1 MMFSL
6 TACFTLAL
14 LAAPTTA
21 STSSD
26 STLTPPLA
34 PAEPLTAKTFNP
46 ALPTLFIAGD
56 STAAKGPPT
65 ATGWGVPFAA
75 YFDSAKIN
83 IVNAARGGRSSRTFI
98 TEGLWDQL
106 LAQVKAG
113 DTVLIQF
120 GHNDAGAINDASRAR
135 GSIRSLGEETE
146 QIDNLLTKK
155 PELVH
160 SFGWYVRKMIADV
173 RAKKATPVLLSITVR
188 NEWREGKVERT
199 NGPWSA
205 FTAELGKTENVAFID
220 LTSLIADDYERR
232 GAAAVKSFFPKDHTH
247 TSPEGADLN
256 ARLVVAALKN
266 LNGAPFAR
274 TFSAQGEAVAPA
286 PAAATFNAAR
296 ARRPLP
302 VPANP
307 KLPTLFLIGDSTV
320 RNGQGDG
327 NNGQWGWGEPLVA
340 LFDPTKINVVNRA
353 VGGLSSRTYLTLDHW
368 AQVLPLMKPGD
379 FVLMQFGHNDDG
391 ALNNEPP
398 GPLRARGTIRGTGDE
413 SVEIDNVMTK
423 KHEVVHSYGWY
434 LRRFIADA
442 RARGVTPIV
451 CSLVPRKS
459 WRDGHIARA
468 PYAAWAA
475 EVARTT
481 GAAFLPLN
489 ELVALRYEALGAEAV
504 EKLFAD
510 ANTHT
515 SRAGAELNAAIVV
528 AALQA
533 LPGAPLATTLSP
545 AGQAIAPKV
554 ILSPR

>member
-1 MMFSL
+1 MFSL
-6 TACFTLAL
+6 TAFFTLAL
-14 LAAPTTA
+14 LAAPSATT
-21 STSSD
+21 TSSD
-26 STLTPPLA
+26 TTLPPPLA
-34 PAEPLTAKTFNP
+34 SAEPVTAKTLNP

-160 SFGWYVRKMIADV
+160 SFGWYVRKMISDV
-173 RAKKATPVLLSITVR
+173 RAKKATPILLSITVR

-205 FTAELGKTENVAFID
+205 FAAELGKTENVAFID
-220 LTSLIADDYERR
+220 LTTLIADDYERR
-232 GAAAVKSFFPKDHTH
+232 GAAAVKPFFPKDHTH

-256 ARLVVAALKN
+256 ARLAVAALKN

-296 ARRPLP
+296 ARRSLP
-302 VPANP
+302 VPADP

-340 LFDPTKINVVNRA
+340 LFDPIKINVVNRA

-442 RARGVTPIV
+442 HARGVTPIV

-515 SRAGAELNAAIVV
+515 NRAGAELNAAVVV
-528 AALQA
+528 AALKA

-545 AGQAIAPKV
+545 AGQAISPDV

>member
-1 MMFSL
+1 MFSL
-6 TACFTLAL
+6 TAFFTLAL
-14 LAAPTTA
+14 LAAPSATT
-21 STSSD
+21 TSSD
-26 STLTPPLA
+26 TTLPPPLA
-34 PAEPLTAKTFNP
+34 SAEPVTAKTLNP

-75 YFDSAKIN
+75 YFDSAQIN

-120 GHNDAGAINDASRAR
+120 GHNDAGAINDGSRAR

-160 SFGWYVRKMIADV
+160 SFGWYVRKMISDV
-173 RAKKATPVLLSITVR
+173 RAKKATPILLSITVR

-205 FTAELGKTENVAFID
+205 FAAELGKTENVAFID
-220 LTSLIADDYERR
+220 LTTLIADDYERR
-232 GAAAVKSFFPKDHTH
+232 GAAAVKPFFPKDHTH

-286 PAAATFNAAR
+286 PAATTFNAAH
-296 ARRPLP
+296 ARRSLP
-302 VPANP
+302 VPVDP

-340 LFDPTKINVVNRA
+340 LFDPFKINVVNRA

-442 RARGVTPIV
+442 HARGVTPIV

-515 SRAGAELNAAIVV
+515 NRAGAELNAAVVV
-528 AALQA
+528 AALKA

-545 AGQAIAPKV
+545 AGHAIAPSV

>member
-6 TACFTLAL
+6 SALFTLAL

-26 STLTPPLA
+26 STLPPPLA
-34 PAEPLTAKTFNP
+34 PAEPVTAKTFNP

-120 GHNDAGAINDASRAR
+120 SHNDAGALNDASRAR

-173 RAKKATPVLLSITVR
+173 RAKKATPVLLSLTVR

-515 SRAGAELNAAIVV
+515 SRAGAELNAAVVV

-545 AGQAIAPKV
+545 AGQAITPNV

>member
-1 MMFSL
+1 MFSL
-6 TACFTLAL
+6 SACCLFAL
-14 LAAPTTA
+14 LAAPITPA
-21 STSSD
+21 ND
-26 STLTPPLA
+26 ATLPPPLA
-34 PAEPLTAKTFNP
+34 PAEPVTTKSLNP

-83 IVNAARGGRSSRTFI
+83 VVNAARGGRSSRTFI

-135 GSIRSLGEETE
+135 GSIRSLGEET
-146 QIDNLLTKK
+146 QSIDNLLTRK

-173 RAKKATPVLLSITVR
+173 RAKKATPVLLALTVR
-188 NEWREGKVERT
+188 NEWRDGQVERI

-205 FTAELGKTENVAFID
+205 FAAELGKSENVAFID
-220 LTSLIADDYERR
+220 LTTLIADEYERR
-232 GAAAVKSFFPKDHTH
+232 GAAAVKPFFPKDHTH

-274 TFSAQGEAVAPA
+274 TFSAQGQAVAPA
-286 PAAATFNAAR
+286 PIATTVNATR

-302 VPANP
+302 VPADP

-391 ALNNEPP
+391 ALNDEPP
-398 GPLRARGTIRGTGDE
+398 GPLRARGTLRGTGE
-413 SVEIDNVMTK
+413 ECVEIDNVMTK

-442 RARGVTPIV
+442 RERGVTPLV
-451 CSLVPRKS
+451 CSLVPRKT

-475 EVARTT
+475 EVARAT
-481 GAAFLPLN
+481 GTAFLPLN

-515 SRAGAELNAAIVV
+515 SRAGAELNAASVV
-528 AALQA
+528 AALKA
-533 LPGAPLATTLSP
+533 LPGAPLSAALAP
-545 AGQAIAPKV
+545 AGQAIPPAE
-554 ILSPR
+554 IISTR

>member
-14 LAAPTTA
+14 LAAPSTA
-21 STSSD
+21 PNSSD
-26 STLTPPLA
+26 STLPPPLA
-34 PAEPLTAKTFNP
+34 PAEPVTAKTLNP

-173 RAKKATPVLLSITVR
+173 RAKKATPVLLSLTVR

-220 LTSLIADDYERR
+220 LTTLIADDYERR
-232 GAAAVKSFFPKDHTH
+232 GAAAVKPFFPKDHTH

-302 VPANP
+302 VPADP

-391 ALNNEPP
+391 ALNDEPP

-459 WRDGHIARA
+459 WRDGHIARS

-475 EVARTT
+475 AVARTT

-515 SRAGAELNAAIVV
+515 SRAGAELNAAVVV

-545 AGQAIAPKV
+545 AGQAIAPA
-554 ILSPR
+554 PHD

>member
-1 MMFSL
+1 MFSL
-6 TACFTLAL
+6 TAFFTLAL

-21 STSSD
+21 PTSSD
-26 STLTPPLA
+26 PTLPPPLA
-34 PAEPLTAKTFNP
+34 PAEPVTAKTFNP

-120 GHNDAGAINDASRAR
+120 GHNDAGALNDASRAR

-173 RAKKATPVLLSITVR
+173 RAKKATPVLLSLTVR

-199 NGPWSA
+199 NGPWSTFA
-205 FTAELGKTENVAFID
+205 AELGKTENVAFID

-232 GAAAVKSFFPKDHTH
+232 GAAAIKPFFPKDHTH

-274 TFSAQGEAVAPA
+274 TFSAQGEAIAPA
-286 PAAATFNAAR
+286 PAAATFNATR
-296 ARRPLP
+296 ARRSLP
-302 VPANP
+302 VPADP

-353 VGGLSSRTYLTLDHW
+353 VGGLSSRTYLTLNHW

-391 ALNNEPP
+391 ALNDEPP

-515 SRAGAELNAAIVV
+515 SRAGAELNAAVVV

-533 LPGAPLATTLSP
+533 LPGGPLTTTLSP
-545 AGQAIAPKV
+545 AGQGIAPAV
-554 ILSPR
+554 IISPP

>member
-1 MMFSL
+1 MFSL
-6 TACFTLAL
+6 TAFFTLAL
-14 LAAPTTA
+14 LAAPSATT
-21 STSSD
+21 TSSD
-26 STLTPPLA
+26 TTLPPPLA
-34 PAEPLTAKTFNP
+34 SAEPVTAKTLNP

-160 SFGWYVRKMIADV
+160 SFGWYVRKMISDV
-173 RAKKATPVLLSITVR
+173 RAKKATPILLSITVR

-205 FTAELGKTENVAFID
+205 FAAELGKTENVAFID
-220 LTSLIADDYERR
+220 LTTLIADDYERR
-232 GAAAVKSFFPKDHTH
+232 GAAAVKPFFPKDHTH

-256 ARLVVAALKN
+256 ARLAVAALKN

-296 ARRPLP
+296 ARRSLP
-302 VPANP
+302 VPADP

-340 LFDPTKINVVNRA
+340 LFDPIKINVVNRA

-442 RARGVTPIV
+442 HARGVTPIV

-515 SRAGAELNAAIVV
+515 NRAGAELNAAVVV
-528 AALQA
+528 AALKA

-545 AGQAIAPKV
+545 AGQAITPDV
-554 ILSPR
+554 MLSPR

>member
-1 MMFSL
+1 MFSI
-6 TACFTLAL
+6 TAFFTLAL
-14 LAAPTTA
+14 LAAPITAPTSTDTT
-21 STSSD
+21 
-26 STLTPPLA
+26 LPPPLA
-34 PAEPLTAKTFNP
+34 KAEPVTTKTLNL

-65 ATGWGVPFAA
+65 ATGWGVPFTA

-83 IVNAARGGRSSRTFI
+83 VVNSARGGRSSRTFI

-135 GSIRSLGEETE
+135 GSIRSLGDETE

-160 SFGWYVRKMIADV
+160 SFGWYVRKMIAEV
-173 RAKKATPVLLSITVR
+173 RAKKATPVLLSLTVR
-188 NEWREGKVERT
+188 NEWRDGKVERT

-205 FTAELGKTENVAFID
+205 FAAELGKIENVAFID
-220 LTSLIADDYERR
+220 LTTLIADEYERR
-232 GAAAVKSFFPKDHTH
+232 GTAAVKPFFPKDHTH

-296 ARRPLP
+296 ARRSLP
-302 VPANP
+302 VPADP

-327 NNGQWGWGEPLVA
+327 NNGQWGWGEPLVE

-353 VGGLSSRTYLTLDHW
+353 VGGLSSRTYLTLNHW

-398 GPLRARGTIRGTGDE
+398 GPLRARGTIHGTGDE

-442 RARGVTPIV
+442 RERGVTPIV

-468 PYAAWAA
+468 PYADWAA

-515 SRAGAELNAAIVV
+515 NRAGAELNAAAVV
-528 AALQA
+528 GGLIA
-533 LPGAPLATTLSP
+533 LPGSPLTATLSF
-545 AGQAIAPKV
+545 AGQAIAPAQHK
-554 ILSPR
+554 

>member
-1 MMFSL
+1 MFSL

-135 GSIRSLGEETE
+135 GSIRSLGDETE

-155 PELVH
+155 SELVH

-173 RAKKATPVLLSITVR
+173 RAKKATPVLLSLTVR

-205 FTAELGKTENVAFID
+205 FTAELGKTENAAFID
-220 LTSLIADDYERR
+220 LTTLIADDYERR
-232 GAAAVKSFFPKDHTH
+232 GAAAVKPFFPKDHTH

-274 TFSAQGEAVAPA
+274 TFSAQGEVVAPA

-302 VPANP
+302 VPADP

-353 VGGLSSRTYLTLDHW
+353 VGGLSSRTYLPLDHW

-391 ALNNEPP
+391 ALNDEPP

-459 WRDGHIARA
+459 WRDGHIARS

-515 SRAGAELNAAIVV
+515 SRAGAELNAAVVV

-545 AGQAIAPKV
+545 AGQAIAPNV

>member
-1 MMFSL
+1 MLLL
-6 TACFTLAL
+6 TAFLTIAALASPAAKSAPSDPTL
-14 LAAPTTA
+14 P
-21 STSSD
+21 
-26 STLTPPLA
+26 PPLA
-34 PAEPLTAKTFNP
+34 PAETVVAETLNP

-65 ATGWGVPFAA
+65 ATGWGVPFTA
-75 YFDSAKIN
+75 YFDAAKIN
-83 IVNAARGGRSSRTFI
+83 VVNAARGGRSSRTFI

-106 LAQVKAG
+106 LAQVKTG

-155 PELVH
+155 SELVH
-160 SFGWYVRKMIADV
+160 SFGWYVRKMIAEV
-173 RAKKATPVLLSITVR
+173 RAKKATPVLLSLTVR

-205 FTAELGKTENVAFID
+205 FAAELGKSENVAFID
-220 LTSLIADDYERR
+220 LTTLIANEYERR
-232 GAAAVKSFFPKDHTH
+232 GVDAVKPFFPKDHTH

-266 LNGAPFAR
+266 LNGAPFESTLTALGQ
-274 TFSAQGEAVAPA
+274 SVAPA
-286 PAAATFNAAR
+286 PAAATFNATR
-296 ARRPLP
+296 NRRPLP
-302 VPANP
+302 TPTDP

-368 AQVLPLMKPGD
+368 AQVLPLMKTGD
-379 FVLMQFGHNDDG
+379 YVLMQFGHNDDG

-398 GPLRARGTIRGTGDE
+398 GPLRARGTIRGTGEE

-442 RARGVTPIV
+442 RERGVTPIV

-459 WRDGHIARA
+459 WRDGHITRA

-515 SRAGAELNAAIVV
+515 SRAGAELNAAAVVV
-528 AALQA
+528 ALKA
-533 LPGAPLATTLSP
+533 LPRTPLTATLSS
-545 AGQAIAPKV
+545 AGQAIGLAQHK
-554 ILSPR
+554 

>member
-1 MMFSL
+1 MFSL
-6 TACFTLAL
+6 TAFFTLAL
-14 LAAPTTA
+14 LAAPSATA
-21 STSSD
+21 TSSD
-26 STLTPPLA
+26 TTLPPPLA
-34 PAEPLTAKTFNP
+34 SAEPVTAKTLNP

-160 SFGWYVRKMIADV
+160 SFGWYVRKMISDV
-173 RAKKATPVLLSITVR
+173 RAKKATPILLSITVR

-205 FTAELGKTENVAFID
+205 FAAELGKTENVAFID
-220 LTSLIADDYERR
+220 LTTLIADDYERR
-232 GAAAVKSFFPKDHTH
+232 GAAAVKPFFPKDHTH

-256 ARLVVAALKN
+256 ARLAVAALKN

-296 ARRPLP
+296 ARRSLP
-302 VPANP
+302 VPADP

-340 LFDPTKINVVNRA
+340 LFDPIKINVVNRA

-442 RARGVTPIV
+442 HARGVTPIV

-515 SRAGAELNAAIVV
+515 NRAGAELNAAVVV
-528 AALQA
+528 AALKA

-545 AGQAIAPKV
+545 AGQAITPDV

>member
-1 MMFSL
+1 MFSL
-6 TACFTLAL
+6 TAFFTLAL

-21 STSSD
+21 PTSSD
-26 STLTPPLA
+26 PTLPPPLA
-34 PAEPLTAKTFNP
+34 PAEPVTAKTFNP

-135 GSIRSLGEETE
+135 GSIRSLSEETE

-173 RAKKATPVLLSITVR
+173 RAKKATPVLLSLTVR
-188 NEWREGKVERT
+188 NEWREGTVERT

-232 GAAAVKSFFPKDHTH
+232 GAAAVKPFFPKDHTH

-515 SRAGAELNAAIVV
+515 SRAGAELNAAVVV
-528 AALQA
+528 AALQV

-545 AGQAIAPKV
+545 AGQAITPNV

>member
-6 TACFTLAL
+6 TALFTLAL

-21 STSSD
+21 PTSSD
-26 STLTPPLA
+26 STLPPPLA
-34 PAEPLTAKTFNP
+34 PAEPLTAKTLNP

-65 ATGWGVPFAA
+65 ATGWGVPFGA

-188 NEWREGKVERT
+188 NEWREGKVERA

-205 FTAELGKTENVAFID
+205 FAAELGKTENVAFID
-220 LTSLIADDYERR
+220 LTTLIADDYERR
-232 GAAAVKSFFPKDHTH
+232 GAAAVKPFFPKDHTH

-296 ARRPLP
+296 VRRSLP
-302 VPANP
+302 VPADP
-307 KLPTLFLIGDSTV
+307 KLPTVFLIGDSTV

-340 LFDPTKINVVNRA
+340 LFDPAKINVVNRA

-489 ELVALRYEALGAEAV
+489 ELVALRYEALGADAV

>member
-1 MMFSL
+1 
-6 TACFTLAL
+6 
-14 LAAPTTA
+14 
-21 STSSD
+21 
-26 STLTPPLA
+26 
-34 PAEPLTAKTFNP
+34 
-46 ALPTLFIAGD
+46 
-56 STAAKGPPT
+56 
-65 ATGWGVPFAA
+65 
-75 YFDSAKIN
+75 
-83 IVNAARGGRSSRTFI
+83 
-98 TEGLWDQL
+98 
-106 LAQVKAG
+106 
-113 DTVLIQF
+113 
-120 GHNDAGAINDASRAR
+120 
-135 GSIRSLGEETE
+135 
-146 QIDNLLTKK
+146 
-155 PELVH
+155 
-160 SFGWYVRKMIADV
+160 MISDV
-173 RAKKATPVLLSITVR
+173 RAKKATPILLSITVR

-205 FTAELGKTENVAFID
+205 FAAELGKTENVAFID
-220 LTSLIADDYERR
+220 LTTLIADDYERR
-232 GAAAVKSFFPKDHTH
+232 GAAAVKPFFPKDHTH

-256 ARLVVAALKN
+256 ARLAVAALKN

-296 ARRPLP
+296 ARRSLP
-302 VPANP
+302 VPADP

-340 LFDPTKINVVNRA
+340 LFDPAKINVVNRA

-413 SVEIDNVMTK
+413 SVEIENVMTK

-442 RARGVTPIV
+442 HARGVTPIV

-515 SRAGAELNAAIVV
+515 NRAGAELNAAVVV
-528 AALQA
+528 AALKA

-545 AGQAIAPKV
+545 AGQAITPDV

>member
-1 MMFSL
+1 MFSL
-6 TACFTLAL
+6 TAFFTLAL
-14 LAAPTTA
+14 LAAPSATA
-21 STSSD
+21 TSSD
-26 STLTPPLA
+26 TTLPPPLA
-34 PAEPLTAKTFNP
+34 SAEPVTAKTLNP

-160 SFGWYVRKMIADV
+160 SFGWYVRKMISDV
-173 RAKKATPVLLSITVR
+173 RAKKATPILLSITVR

-205 FTAELGKTENVAFID
+205 FAAELGKTENVAFID
-220 LTSLIADDYERR
+220 LTTLIADDYERR
-232 GAAAVKSFFPKDHTH
+232 GAAAVKPFFPKDHTH

-256 ARLVVAALKN
+256 ARLAVAALKN

-296 ARRPLP
+296 ARRSLP
-302 VPANP
+302 VPADP

-340 LFDPTKINVVNRA
+340 LFDPIKINVVNRA

-442 RARGVTPIV
+442 HARGVTPIV

-515 SRAGAELNAAIVV
+515 NRAGAELNAAVVV
-528 AALQA
+528 AALKA

-545 AGQAIAPKV
+545 AGHAIAPSV

>member
-1 MMFSL
+1 MFSL
-6 TACFTLAL
+6 TAFFTLAL

-21 STSSD
+21 PTSSD
-26 STLTPPLA
+26 TTLPPPLA
-34 PAEPLTAKTFNP
+34 PAEPLTAKTLNST
-46 ALPTLFIAGD
+46 LPTLFIAGD

-75 YFDSAKIN
+75 YFDSTKLN
-83 IVNAARGGRSSRTFI
+83 VVNAARGGRSSRTFI

-146 QIDNLLTKK
+146 QIDNLLTKN

-160 SFGWYVRKMIADV
+160 SFGWYVRKMIAEV
-173 RAKKATPVLLSITVR
+173 RDKKATPVLLSLTVR
-188 NEWREGKVERT
+188 NEWRDGKVERT

-205 FTAELGKTENVAFID
+205 FAAELGKAENVAFID
-220 LTSLIADDYERR
+220 LTTLIADEYERR
-232 GAAAVKSFFPKDHTH
+232 GAAAVKPFFPKDHTH

-274 TFSAQGEAVAPA
+274 TFSAQGQVVAPA
-286 PAAATFNAAR
+286 PAATTFNASR

-302 VPANP
+302 VPADP
-307 KLPTLFLIGDSTV
+307 KLPTVFLIGDSTV

-340 LFDPTKINVVNRA
+340 LFDPAKINVVNRA

-413 SVEIDNVMTK
+413 SVEIDNFMTK

-475 EVARTT
+475 EVARTM

-489 ELVALRYEALGAEAV
+489 ELVALHYEALGAEAV

-533 LPGAPLATTLSP
+533 LPGTPLATTLSP